1 MPREAP
7 EKNPACAETYEVR
20 VWLANQMAVWIHIED
35 LPWAVA
41 FMHDQYTVGGVSA
54 VVDEP
59 EQLPSPSPVKS
70 KNVRWDFNSD
80 CWVATVETGSS
91 VKERRLKPSQITS
104 QEASMFLDQNVS
116 LNSMGYEE
124 QKRIAHEIL
133 IAWLEQ
139 QGPVQNSD

>member
-1 MPREAP
+1 M
-7 EKNPACAETYEVR
+7 
-20 VWLANQMAVWIHIED
+20 
-35 LPWAVA
+35 
-41 FMHDQYTVGGVSA
+41 
-54 VVDEP
+54 DEP
-59 EQLPSPSPVKS
+59 EHLPSPSPVKS

-91 VKERRLKPSQITS
+91 VKERRLKPSKITL

-133 IAWLEQ
+133 TAWLQ
-139 QGPVQNSD
+139 PQDSVQNNDRRSLSIKAVLLTIGMESTRPWLWVAWSIIY